1 MRSRAFRL
9 LMAQALAVCLVV
21 LPACGGGGSGA
32 PVATPEPPTPT
43 PTPTPIPTP
52 TPAGLA
58 PTRVNT
64 TVAGSQSGAQV
75 FATSDGGFVVAWSG
89 AAQRYAA
96 DGSPVGAEQRQGV
109 PVVAGASYV
118 DLGMRPSLPN
128 GGWERWFMAY
138 QDIPARYLV
147 QRYGADLT
155 PQGGPFVPPLPTP
168 PLEPS
173 GAQLQGGGVVQIV
186 YENLNPG
193 VTAPRRVIRR
203 ADASG
208 RVYQTGIEFSAE
220 PTYRL
225 IALADGGYAVLLSS
239 ANGGGLTVRRFSA
252 QDVESGPPLKIAA
265 TDPGA
270 TEVSGQLVADP
281 RGGFAV
287 LWWDRPRNSG
297 MTPYRLRRFDSS
309 GEPREPTRELVGLD
323 ATQVYGLAGSG
334 ENVILRVRTDGSLW
348 MLWPRL
354 TTVNGPR
361 QLVGRSFGAGGSWDG
376 PARILTSGEWGITG
390 WGAAI
395 LRDGSSITAWSGEGL
410 DGDGAGIGMLRHD
423 AQGAGMALPAPA
435 ALPNPLDQP
444 LLGFVRLNGEY
455 PLSDAWRLSRVVATG
470 SHYLALWNQADLP
483 QARGRWFTRAGLP
496 AGEAF
501 SVFGNDPRPL
511 DAVGAW
517 ANADGSVTVLGGDRY
532 SAGRAQVLRRVSV
545 TGPLSDNLSSAVS
558 NSVLTDVSAS
568 AFADGGA
575 LLSWNTRQGS
585 GTQVQMAH
593 MVQLLDSAGK
603 PRGTEAE
610 LRRGPLSG
618 SAAVLRDGSWLALW
632 AEPGGNVPGVYWRRY
647 GVDGKP
653 LGEAR
658 RANTTPAWCSGRSDY
673 VVPWVPSAAV
683 IDGGFVVAWVA
694 EACGEPLSQSI
705 RVQRFDAAGAPVGGE
720 FMLSGGSP
728 GAREL
733 TQLDATPGGG
743 FRALWMANRQGVYF
757 PFTETQTQA
766 FTAQLASASPLT
778 VLPGVS
784 WHSLASFGPL
794 DFVMMADRD
803 ALPDVPYSSQ
813 HAFIRQFSLTWP

>member
-1 MRSRAFRL
+1 MRSNAFRL
-9 LMAQALAVCLVV
+9 LMAQALAACLVVV

-32 PVATPEPPTPT
+32 AVATPETPATTPT
-43 PTPTPIPTP
+43 PTPTP

-64 TVAGSQSGAQV
+64 TVAGSQSGSQV
-75 FATSDGGFVVAWSG
+75 FALPDGGFVVAWLG

-96 DGSPVGAEQRQGV
+96 DGSPVGAEVLQPAPTVG
-109 PVVAGASYV
+109 GATYS
-118 DLGMRPSLPN
+118 DQGMRQSAPD
-128 GGWERWFMAY
+128 GGLERVFALY
-138 QDIPARYLV
+138 QGFSIIGYVA
-147 QRYGADLT
+147 QRYGADLA
-155 PQGGPFVPPLPTP
+155 PRGELFVLPLPTP

-173 GAQLQGGGVVQIV
+173 GAQLQGGGVAQIV

-203 ADASG
+203 ADANG
-208 RVYQTGIEFSAE
+208 RVYQTGLEFSAE
-220 PTYRL
+220 GFYRL
-225 IALADGGYAVLLSS
+225 IALADGGYAVLVSS
-239 ANGGGLTVRRFSA
+239 ASGDSLTIRRFSA
-252 QDVESGPPLKIAA
+252 QDLETGSPVKIFA
-265 TDPGA
+265 TDPNAAGVYG
-270 TEVSGQLVADP
+270 ELVADP

-287 LWWDRPRNSG
+287 LWWDRIRDASAAL
-297 MTPYRLRRFDSS
+297 YRLRRFDSS
-309 GEPREPTRELVGLD
+309 GEPREPTRELTGLD
-323 ATQVYGLAGSG
+323 ATPSYAFVGARLSAA
-334 ENVILRVRTDGSLW
+334 VKMRPDGSVWLAW
-348 MLWPRL
+348 ITRSTEYSPDGRL
-354 TTVNGPR
+354 K
-361 QLVGRSFGAGGSWDG
+361 GRSLNAAGTWDG
-376 PARILTSGEWGITG
+376 PVQDLALLNNASSLNT
-390 WGAAI
+390 AI
-395 LRDGSSITAWSGEGL
+395 LRDGSSITVWTGFGL
-410 DGDGAGIGMLRHD
+410 DGDELGVGMLRHD
-423 AQGAGMALPAPA
+423 AKGLGMALPASPA
-435 ALPNPLDQP
+435 LRAPQDQP
-444 LLGFVRLNGEY
+444 LLGLVLLDGDAPLNSNSGFNQ
-455 PLSDAWRLSRVVATG
+455 VVTTAT
-470 SHYLALWNQADLP
+470 HYLTLWNQDNSPMAH
-483 QARGRWFTRAGLP
+483 GRWFTRSGLP

-501 SVFGNDPRPL
+501 SVFGDDPAL
-511 DAVGAW
+511 SVAGAW
-517 ANADGSVTVLGGDRY
+517 ANADGSVTVLGAPPSYTKRT
-532 SAGRAQVLRRVSV
+532 QVLRRLSV

-558 NSVLTDVSAS
+558 NSGLTDVSAS
-568 AFADGGA
+568 TFADGGV
-575 LLSWNTRQGS
+575 LLSWNARQS
-585 GTQVQMAH
+585 AGTQVLMAH
-593 MVQLLDSAGK
+593 MVQLLDSTGK

-610 LRRGPLSG
+610 LHRGVLRG
-618 SAAVLRDGSWLALW
+618 SATVLRDGSWLALW
-632 AEPGGNVPGVYWRRY
+632 AEPGGAAPGVYWRRY

-658 RANTTPAWCSGRSDY
+658 RANTASAWCSGRSDY